1 MLLTNK
7 NKIFLKFFYFL
18 PSESKSKIF
27 ISIFLT
33 FITNLFEILNVLFAA
48 SFAFMLAG
56 ESIGNSS
63 KLNFLYSILNL
74 QNFDFPTQIRL
85 IALLFALC
93 TFVFTLLTILSLRF
107 RAYTASN
114 VTLVLTNLIIKKVF
128 NIKFRSFKKINTEE
142 IINSLLVEGNNL
154 NANVV
159 RSLLEQVN
167 AILLILF
174 FVLFWIYF
182 ASISFIQILSLVLAS
197 VLLIIFIKYNS
208 RKFKILG
215 EKFIKQGEELTKL
228 ILQIS
233 NLYREYII
241 SNKINNFIKGAINID
256 RRYRYIDA
264 RLSYTKVS
272 SSFVFQAL
280 IISTFVLFLA
290 WETSDKGLASGQL
303 SGVAALLYT
312 LQRSLPSFQKLLRTT
327 NAINIGYPSLN
338 SLLSKIEEYD
348 KVQIQ
353 DKRQKNISKNN
364 LSFHKEDFIKIDKLN
379 LISPQSRGK
388 QSKEL
393 SLEIKKQTC
402 LGFTGSSGTGK
413 TTILE
418 FISGLYK
425 PSKNKGRL
433 ICNGISLYDQNKE
446 FISNWMRGISFV
458 PQNPYLISGSLLENI
473 VHLSNDNENIDLKK
487 IQKILSLPWMKDI
500 LISLNY
506 ANKNEKSIDEG
517 GTNLSGGQV
526 QRIAIASALYS
537 NNQLLL
543 LDEVTSALDK
553 KNEKLVLETLL
564 EEKQRKCIIM
574 ISHKNSTLSICDEV
588 ININALPISNK

>member
-1 MLLTNK
+1 
-7 NKIFLKFFYFL
+7 
-18 PSESKSKIF
+18 
-27 ISIFLT
+27 
-33 FITNLFEILNVLFAA
+33 
-48 SFAFMLAG
+48 
-56 ESIGNSS
+56 
-63 KLNFLYSILNL
+63 
-74 QNFDFPTQIRL
+74 
-85 IALLFALC
+85 
-93 TFVFTLLTILSLRF
+93 
-107 RAYTASN
+107 
-114 VTLVLTNLIIKKVF
+114 
-128 NIKFRSFKKINTEE
+128 
-142 IINSLLVEGNNL
+142 
-154 NANVV
+154 
-159 RSLLEQVN
+159 
-167 AILLILF
+167 
-174 FVLFWIYF
+174 IYF